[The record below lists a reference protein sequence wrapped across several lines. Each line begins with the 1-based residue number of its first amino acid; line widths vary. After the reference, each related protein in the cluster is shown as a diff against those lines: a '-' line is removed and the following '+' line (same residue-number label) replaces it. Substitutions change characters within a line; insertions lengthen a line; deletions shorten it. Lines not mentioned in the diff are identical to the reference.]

1 MSEKISDTIAAL
13 DEREKEWLS
22 EQLGRSIANLGH
34 PVGCGIA
41 PPPEL
46 LDKAACTLFDRYCLM
61 IRMAVEAAE
70 DRSASRIRELEGE
83 VATWQER
90 ADLLAAEINAGRADL
105 DAALADNEC
114 LRVALK
120 RISDTPSKMI
130 WGESSEVLEAMHAM
144 EALADAALKGETNG
158 N

>member
-1 MSEKISDTIAAL
+1 MSDLLKRLHILAEEAGIENLPIA
-13 DEREKEWLS
+13 ET
-22 EQLGRSIANLGH
+22 LGQA
-34 PVGCGIA
+34 
-41 PPPEL
+41 
-46 LDKAACTLFDRYCLM
+46 
-61 IRMAVEAAE
+61 
-70 DRSASRIRELEGE
+70 ASRIRELEGE